1 MANPCPKCKEPSQPG
16 KRLCADCGAE
26 IDPPASSGQIRSLIS
41 EELQAR
47 FKDRHFVDLE
57 TSIAIADRLKGWAK
71 LFAFC
76 AGIPLLL
83 LLLGLAVWGIRT
95 YDDFVAK
102 VNAAE
107 HQVDTRTRAAIDQ
120 IKLAEDY
127 ARSTID
133 RSKAVQKDLDDAR
146 QVVAQVRRLRSDVD
160 SLQSEVE
167 GFYKTQMRELFGGHE
182 KETSYSGA
190 PGKWVVVLSKQ
201 PIPAS
206 LRVRC
211 GAMELYP
218 ENYQLAGSKLT
229 VRCDLDLKPLLDS
242 KNPYS
247 EQSFIEVLYHT
258 RN

>member
-16 KRLCADCGAE
+16 KRFCADCGAE
-26 IDPPASSGQIRSLIS
+26 IDPPANSDQIRSLIS
-41 EELQAR
+41 EELEAK
-47 FKDRHFVDLE
+47 FKDRQFVGLE
-57 TSIAIADRLKGWAK
+57 TSVEIADRLKGWAK
-71 LFAFC
+71 LFAFW
-76 AGIPLLL
+76 AGIPLVLVVL
-83 LLLGLAVWGIRT
+83 ILALLGFRT
-95 YDDFVAK
+95 YSDFTSQITATK
-102 VNAAE
+102 Q
-107 HQVDTRTRAAIDQ
+107 QVDARAKTAIDQ
-120 IKLAEDY
+120 VKLAEDY

-133 RSKAVQKDLDDAR
+133 SSKAVQQDLDDAR

-167 GFYKTQMRELFGGHE
+167 GFYKTQMRELFGGHQ

-190 PGKWVVVLSKQ
+190 PGNWVVVLSKQ

-211 GAMELYP
+211 GAIELYP

-229 VRCDLDLKPLLDS
+229 VRCDLDLKPLPDS
-242 KNPYS
+242 KDPYQ